1 MISDNPPR
9 PALNSAPH
17 AARPLFSPRQSR
29 CFPTPLIGESASTP
43 GRVLPL
49 HRKLSRGSRHPQN
62 PPAPSPLPA
71 ARSAHLP
78 PSGTSPSRAF
88 LTCVLPPKRRGRLF
102 RKLR

>member
-9 PALNSAPH
+9 PALNSALR

-49 HRKLSRGSRHPQN
+49 HRTLSRGARHRQN
-62 PPAPSPLPA
+62 PPAPSQLPA
-71 ARSAHLP
+71 ARCAHLP
-78 PSGTSPSRAF
+78 PSGTSPSRVF
-88 LTCVLPPKRRGRLF
+88 LIFLLPPKRRGRLF
-102 RKLR
+102 LKLR